1 MSSTNMGSLRSL
13 VNISAVLKGTFLT
26 LAVSLLLSIG
36 TGIVYHVSSVTEQTL
51 PWFTGAILAASAF
64 SGSLAA
70 GKQAGSRGLYHGL
83 ATGLLFFFALWLLAG
98 LFLPGQ
104 AGLSIF
110 SKFLLSL
117 SAGALGGVVG
127 VSLT

>member
-1 MSSTNMGSLRSL
+1 MSSINMGSLRSL
-13 VNISAVLKGTFLT
+13 INVSAVLKGTFLT

-36 TGIVYHVSSVTEQTL
+36 TGIVYHVSSATEQTL

-83 ATGLLFFFALWLLAG
+83 ATGLLFFLALLLLAG
-98 LFLPGQ
+98 LFLPEQ

-117 SAGALGGVVG
+117 SAGALGGIVG